1 MVLKSLSRRII
12 FLSIIKN
19 EALRWGHLSIFLK
32 FETFIFQLSQYGSK
46 FNFDCRNRFLG
57 VDYIGLDISQS
68 KIDGFYQGGG
78 IGIGKIITKE
88 ACMPKITVLAP
99 KMWLCTPTLFFSYL
113 SYL

>member
-78 IGIGKIITKE
+78 E
-88 ACMPKITVLAP
+88 LE
-99 KMWLCTPTLFFSYL
+99 SER
-113 SYL
+113 